1 MVGKAFNIV
10 IEEIYKNS
18 PDRLEGTEHEVSN
31 NKTKS
36 TVHKGKKKKSAYKMN
51 DRARANDFCLS
62 SSLAIFRQSKYIG
75 PLANVAAP
83 TNKPAM
89 DILVSNFINSFIY

>member
-1 MVGKAFNIV
+1 
-10 IEEIYKNS
+10 
-18 PDRLEGTEHEVSN
+18 
-31 NKTKS
+31 
-36 TVHKGKKKKSAYKMN
+36 MN
-51 DRARANDFCLS
+51 DRARANDFCLI